1 MVYINA
7 ISYYLPERKVNN
19 DEIIKDYYAFSNN
32 IVEPEVTTDTIYN
45 QCGVNSRRVS
55 PYDETA
61 KDLGNYAANNL
72 FEEWNIN
79 PKDVEYIIFV
89 SDALEYKGPTTA
101 CVMQSD
107 LGIPTTAGAIDILHG
122 CTGWVYGLS
131 LAKALIVSGQV
142 NNVLLITADVP
153 TKVIHPEDI
162 EIRAIFGDGA
172 AATFISNN
180 QFTNGYNANI
190 GDFIFGTDGT
200 GEHTLKVERS
210 ATKEPAD
217 IEWLSQYTDVP
228 TGLGGG
234 RLIMNSPKI
243 FLFALRKVPFLVD
256 EILKKENLTRDD
268 IDFYILHQA
277 NAQMLNFIRK
287 RMRLPEEKFII
298 HMEEIGNTVSASI
311 PIATYETFKKNKIK
325 KGNKVLVAGF
335 GIGLSWGATVVRF

>member
-1 MVYINA
+1 MVLVNA
-7 ISYYLPERKVNN
+7 ISYFLPERRVSNE
-19 DEIIKDYYAFSNN
+19 EIIKDYYSFIDS
-32 IVEPEVTTDTIYN
+32 VPSTEVTPDTIYN
-45 QCGVNSRRVS
+45 QCGVKSRRIS

-61 KDLGNYAANNL
+61 KDLGNRAAENL
-72 FEEWNIN
+72 FAEWDIN
-79 PKDVEYIIFV
+79 RDEIEYIIFV

-101 CVMQSD
+101 CVMQND
-107 LGIPTTAGAIDILHG
+107 LGIPNTAGAIDILHG

-142 NNVLLITADVP
+142 NNVLLVTADVP

-162 EIRAIFGDGA
+162 EIRGIFGDGA
-172 AATFISNN
+172 AATFISN
-180 QFTNGYNANI
+180 QSRDKGYNTSI
-190 GDFIFGTDGT
+190 GDFVFGTDGS

-210 ATKEPAD
+210 ATKEPTD

-287 RMRLPEEKFII
+287 RMKLPEEKFII

-311 PIATYETFKKNKIK
+311 PIAMHETFKKNKIK
-325 KGNKVLVAGF
+325 KGSKVLVAGF